1 MLGDISEV
9 PDDEELMALREDD
22 LDDAFALEAGRKTEK
37 KFMSI
42 ILNNLHINYE
52 GWRAELP
59 KEEEVKEEEETKV
72 IEDGAGGDDG
82 DTKDEEAE
90 TVGLE
95 FVVYEPLSL
104 APLYMLECIGLCV

>member
-1 MLGDISEV
+1 MIVSCNVYILGDISEV

-52 GWRAELP
+52 GWRDELP
-59 KEEEVKEEEETKV
+59 KEEEEEKEEEETKA
-72 IEDGAGGDDG
+72 IEDGAEGDDG
-82 DTKDEEAE
+82 DTKDGETE
-90 TVGLE
+90 TVGVE
-95 FVVYEPLSL
+95 FV
-104 APLYMLECIGLCV
+104 A

>member
-1 MLGDISEV
+1 
-9 PDDEELMALREDD
+9 MALREDD

-59 KEEEVKEEEETKV
+59 KEEEEEEEEKEEQDTKAV
-72 IEDGAGGDDG
+72 EDGTEGNDG
-82 DTKDEEAE
+82 DTKDGETETE

-95 FVVYEPLSL
+95 FVVCEPLL
-104 APLYMLECIGLCV
+104 